1 MLDEGEE
8 NPEVLTE
15 YKMAF
20 EDDERAL
27 EEGSLDD
34 EYVKHVP
41 RDWQNYDFLQLTVN
55 AGENVS

>member
-1 MLDEGEE
+1 
-8 NPEVLTE
+8 
-15 YKMAF
+15 MAF